1 MPITALPQTTV
12 RAIGSTSVISDPC
25 SVVKELLD
33 NSLDASATSISIEI
47 SSNAIDV
54 IQVKDNGHGIP
65 SGDHALVCKRTFTSK
80 IQTVEDLRTLG
91 GKSLGFRGEALA
103 SAAEVSDSVTITT
116 RVEEEMV
123 GTSIKYG
130 RNGELISSQRAS
142 HPVGTTV
149 RITNLFKHIPVRRQS
164 ASKSAM
170 KTLTRIK
177 KLIQIYAMAQ
187 PSKRLSL
194 KVLKAKNENNNW
206 IYAPGRDATI
216 TDAALKIAG
225 TDVSSSCVLKKW
237 PSDDDVNSEQ
247 PQEEHTS
254 GFVLLALLLNLDTDC
269 TKVSNAGQYLTVD
282 GRPISSSRGIGQD
295 ISKLYKYYLRSALSR
310 SEDSPSITDPFLCL
324 HVQCPQGSYDVNIEP
339 AKDDVL
345 FEDSQRLL
353 SLVEDLFQSVYGEN
367 EPQHKK
373 RPTSTKGKGTLSDK
387 DSFDL
392 LLTRRSPSEDSP
404 SADANS
410 ESYTARFATAHSL
423 AQSAGPPPFSH
434 VTNGQCSASS
444 QTSQVSGIDSRRG
457 STDREFLNPWS
468 ITRCNPPFR
477 KAGESQTRNTTDH
490 RPPIDDHVHVSKE
503 GRRGSQE
510 TPRRCSAGSFLP
522 SPTTSTPSASS
533 SPSDLRSFQTG
544 QASPTSRGCD
554 EATRASRQR
563 AREKYGNGALD
574 TWFGKT
580 TQVAITRIA
589 TEGPSD
595 DDQEEPPLSQ
605 LAHER
610 FCSQEQSSPESSE
623 IASRTMPI
631 RRGSA
636 TNALES
642 SAFSSTQ
649 PPNHISRV
657 SPQRPASE
665 IRERRQEFPVLEQ
678 WSSRLHSLAKDGP
691 KSDLETALDFEHR
704 KKQAIQQRREIIKG
718 RSKPPASTNSPHLS
732 RYLAARAALRP
743 ESNDSTHNLNS
754 LTSAEVTTRPILNP
768 HDPRSYL
775 IRHQDASP
783 QDEVPRDNKVR
794 RINTNKLPF
803 EKIPEGYE
811 LHNIGINLSATLPVL
826 STLSGELFKS
836 DLYTQC
842 GEQFEAFSACDL
854 QSDLLTLWTSRLSA
868 LLKSKYKAKEG
879 SSDPTPQFDFS
890 SLTETSDGHN

>member
-1 MPITALPQTTV
+1 MPITALPPSTV

-33 NSLDASATSISIEI
+33 NALDASATSIGIEI
-47 SSNAIDV
+47 SSNAVDV

-65 SGDHALVCKRTFTSK
+65 SDDHALVCKRTFTSK
-80 IQTVEDLRTLG
+80 IQTVEDLRNLG

-103 SAAEVSDSVTITT
+103 SAAEVSGGVTITT
-116 RVEEEMV
+116 RVEAEMV

-149 RITNLFKHIPVRRQS
+149 RINDLFKHIPVRRQS
-164 ASKSAM
+164 SLKSAV

-177 KLIQIYAMAQ
+177 KLIQLYAMAQ

-194 KVLKAKNENNNW
+194 KVLKARNENNNW
-206 IYAPGRDATI
+206 IYAPGRDATV

-225 TDVSSSCVLKKW
+225 TDVTCSCVLKEW
-237 PSDDDVNSEQ
+237 PSEDDINSEQ

-254 GFVLLALLLNLDTDC
+254 EFGLLALLLDLDTDC
-269 TKVSNAGQYLTVD
+269 TKLSNTGQFLAID

-295 ISKLYKYYLRSALSR
+295 ISKLYKLYLRSALSR
-310 SEDSPSITDPFLCL
+310 SESSPSITDPFLCL
-324 HVQCPQGSYDVNIEP
+324 HIQCPQGSYDVNIEP

-353 SLVEDLFQSVYGEN
+353 SLLEDLFRSMYGER
-367 EPQHKK
+367 EPHLKK
-373 RPTSTKGKGTLSDK
+373 RPNSTKGKGAVSDN
-387 DSFDL
+387 DAFDL
-392 LLTRRSPSEDSP
+392 LLARKSPSE
-404 SADANS
+404 NS
-410 ESYTARFATAHSL
+410 SSVDTNSGSCTPHFVTARSL
-423 AQSAGPPPFSH
+423 AQSADPSPALH
-434 VTNGQCSASS
+434 VVNGQFSASS
-444 QTSQVSGIDSRRG
+444 QINKASGTESRRG
-457 STDREFLNPWS
+457 STDQGSLNPWS
-468 ITRCNPPFR
+468 ITRCNTPFR
-477 KAGESQTRNTTDH
+477 KSSENHARTTTVH
-490 RPPIDDHVHVSKE
+490 RLPMDDHVHVSKE
-503 GRRGSQE
+503 RRRGSQE
-510 TPRRCSAGSFLP
+510 TARRYSAGSFLP
-522 SPTTSTPSASS
+522 SPTSSTLSASS
-533 SPSDLRSFQTG
+533 SPSDSRSFPAT

-554 EATRASRQR
+554 ETTRASRKR
-563 AREKYGNGALD
+563 AKEKYGNGALD

-580 TQVAITRIA
+580 TQVALAQLA
-589 TEGPSD
+589 TEEPSD
-595 DDQEEPPLSQ
+595 DNRQEPSLSQ

-610 FCSQEQSSPESSE
+610 FRSQEQSSPESCE
-623 IASRTMPI
+623 TTSRTMPV

-636 TNALES
+636 TSTPES

-649 PPNHISRV
+649 PQNSISRV
-657 SPQRPASE
+657 APQGPASE
-665 IRERRQEFPVLEQ
+665 VRERRQEFPVLEQ

-704 KKQAIQQRREIIKG
+704 KKEAIQRRREIIKG
-718 RSKPPASTNSPHLS
+718 RPKPPASTNSPHLS

-743 ESNDSTHNLNS
+743 EFNESTHNLNT
-754 LTSAEVTTRPILNP
+754 LTSPEVMTNQILNP

-775 IRHQDASP
+775 IRHQDASRQGEAP
-783 QDEVPRDNKVR
+783 KDNKIR

-803 EKIPEGYE
+803 EKVPEGHE
-811 LHNIGINLSATLPVL
+811 LHDIGINLSATLPVL
-826 STLSGELFKS
+826 ATLSKEVFKS

-854 QSDLLTLWTSRLSA
+854 QSDLVELWTSRLSS

-879 SSDPTPQFDFS
+879 YGEPTPRFDFS
-890 SLTETSDGHN
+890 ALAETNSSHN

>member
-1 MPITALPQTTV
+1 M
-12 RAIGSTSVISDPC
+12 
-25 SVVKELLD
+25 
-33 NSLDASATSISIEI
+33 
-47 SSNAIDV
+47 
-54 IQVKDNGHGIP
+54 
-65 SGDHALVCKRTFTSK
+65 
-80 IQTVEDLRTLG
+80 
-91 GKSLGFRGEALA
+91 
-103 SAAEVSDSVTITT
+103 
-116 RVEEEMV
+116 
-123 GTSIKYG
+123 
-130 RNGELISSQRAS
+130 
-142 HPVGTTV
+142 GTTV

-187 PSKRLSL
+187 PSKRLLL

-206 IYAPGRDATI
+206 IYAPGRDASI

-237 PSDDDVNSEQ
+237 PSEDDVNSEQ
-247 PQEEHTS
+247 SQEEHTS
-254 GFVLLALLLNLDTDC
+254 GFVLLALLLNLDTGISCCAPYYPLIQWLTIADC
-269 TKVSNAGQYLTVD
+269 TKVSNAGQYLTID

-295 ISKLYKYYLRSALSR
+295 ISKLYKSYLRSALSR
-310 SEDSPSITDPFLCL
+310 SENSPSITDPFLCL

-367 EPQHKK
+367 EPHRKT

-392 LLTRRSPSEDSP
+392 LLSQRGPSEDLP
-404 SADANS
+404 STDANS
-410 ESYTARFATAHSL
+410 GSYAAPFVTARSL
-423 AQSAGPPPFSH
+423 AQSAEPPSN
-434 VTNGQCSASS
+434 VKDGQCSASS
-444 QTSQVSGIDSRRG
+444 QKSRVSGIDSRRG

-468 ITRCNPPFR
+468 ITRCNTPFR
-477 KAGESQTRNTTDH
+477 KSGESQTRSTTVY
-490 RPPIDDHVHVSKE
+490 RPPINDHVHVSKE
-503 GRRGSQE
+503 GCRGSQE
-510 TPRRCSAGSFLP
+510 TPRRHSAGSFLP
-522 SPTTSTPSASS
+522 SPTTSALSTSS
-533 SPSDLRSFQTG
+533 SPSDSRSFQTG
-544 QASPTSRGCD
+544 QVSPTSRDCD
-554 EATRASRQR
+554 EATRASRQP

-580 TQVAITRIA
+580 TQVALTRIA

-595 DDQEEPPLSQ
+595 DNQEESPLSQ

-610 FCSQEQSSPESSE
+610 FSSQEQSSFESSE

-636 TNALES
+636 TSTLES
-642 SAFSSTQ
+642 SSFPSIQ
-649 PPNHISRV
+649 PQNRISRV
-657 SPQRPASE
+657 LPQRPASE

-678 WSSRLHSLAKDGP
+678 WSSTLHSLAKNGP

-704 KKQAIQQRREIIKG
+704 EEEAIQQRREIIKG
-718 RSKPPASTNSPHLS
+718 RPKPPASTNSPHLS

-743 ESNDSTHNLNS
+743 ESNESTHNLNS
-754 LTSAEVTTRPILNP
+754 LTSAELTTRPILNP

-775 IRHQDASP
+775 IQHQDANP
-783 QDEVPRDNKVR
+783 QDEAPRDNKVR

-854 QSDLLTLWTSRLSA
+854 QSDLIALWTSRLSA

-879 SSDPTPQFDFS
+879 SGDPTPQFDFFF
-890 SLTETSDGHN
+890 LDRG